1 MNALERINS
10 IESRFHNLFGKGDSR
25 FNSEA
30 GFDPVGT
37 VSENNS
43 FQTELLSAQ
52 SEIQKSSLN
61 SLAFGGGESTLGAN
75 NIQSSLQSSL
85 TAQIQERLKR
95 EVFNSAEKVNQN
107 TTTFST
113 KIDSDIKNVDKSS
126 QQTSSSQTSSLI
138 RDKETIKSIIEKA
151 AEDHNLPKAF
161 VMAVAK
167 AESNFDQ
174 NAVSNKGAMGIMQL
188 MPLTAKN
195 LGVENPFS
203 PRENIYGGT
212 KLLRQLMN
220 TYQDDLVMVL
230 AAYNAGEKVVNEKG
244 FPNYKETHEYVKR
257 VLDNYMRYSG
267 VKEK

>member
-1 MNALERINS
+1 MQSYINALERINN
-10 IESRFHNLFGKGDSR
+10 IESRFHNLFGKSDSL

-30 GFDPVGT
+30 GLNPVGA
-37 VSENNS
+37 VSEKNS

-95 EVFNSAEKVNQN
+95 EVFNSAEKANQN
-107 TTTFST
+107 TSTFSK
-113 KIDSDIKNVDKSS
+113 KIDSDLKNGDKPS
-126 QQTSSSQTSSLI
+126 QQTSLSI
-138 RDKETIKSIIEKA
+138 GEKETIKSIIEKA

-167 AESNFDQ
+167 AESNFDK

-257 VLDNYMRYSG
+257 VLDNYMLYSG
-267 VKEK
+267 VKDK